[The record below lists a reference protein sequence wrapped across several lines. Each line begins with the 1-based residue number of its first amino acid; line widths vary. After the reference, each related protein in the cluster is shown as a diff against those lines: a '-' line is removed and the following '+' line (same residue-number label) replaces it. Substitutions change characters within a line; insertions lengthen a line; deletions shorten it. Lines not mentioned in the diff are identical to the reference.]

1 MRPFIGVSA
10 SCHEALERTEFA
22 PCHVDMRPFWVVFVI
37 QGRKVGG
44 GGATRTVLFPET
56 TVSFASSC
64 PCLVQCLQFKSN
76 I

>member
-44 GGATRTVLFPET
+44 GGGY
-56 TVSFASSC
+56 
-64 PCLVQCLQFKSN
+64 
-76 I
+76 